1 MSPAPSTARACV
13 AIACGGTGGHLF
25 PGLAVGEELSARGV
39 EVLYLVS
46 PKEVDQQIVRSLPAE
61 QVVTLPAVGL
71 DGRGWGRF
79 LRAFIAA
86 WREARRVFRARPPAA
101 VLAMGGFTSA
111 PPVLA
116 GRRAGAATFLH
127 EGNSIPGR
135 ANRWLAH
142 VVDAACVYFPA
153 AAERLWHERVHTV
166 GMPLREAFRGP
177 RPDPAGC
184 RQALG
189 LRPQDPVLL
198 VTGGSQGA
206 HALNELMV
214 RTLPVLRLWEPH
226 LQVIHLTGPQDCE
239 TVRQAYAAQGIP
251 ALVRQFLS
259 EMDLALGAASA
270 VVGRAGAS
278 FLAETAALGVPALLV
293 PYPFA
298 ADDHQYHNARA
309 FADSGAARLVRQAEA
324 TPEKLVWE
332 LRALLRD
339 SPLRRQLQ
347 AGLARWYTPGAA
359 GQLAEVLAAAA
370 ARRQPV
376 APEAAVPA
384 APLLAVRRE
393 TRTASPT

>member
-1 MSPAPSTARACV
+1 
-13 AIACGGTGGHLF
+13 LF
-25 PGLAVGEELSARGV
+25 PGLAGGEELEARGA
-39 EVLYLVS
+39 EVRYLIS
-46 PKEVDQQIVRSLPAE
+46 SKDVDQQIVRGLPAE

-71 DGRGWGRF
+71 DGRGRGQF
-79 LRAFIAA
+79 LRGFVAA
-86 WREARRVFRARPPAA
+86 WRRARRLFREWPPGA

-116 GRRAGAATFLH
+116 ARPHGAATFLH
-127 EGNSIPGR
+127 EANSIPGR

-142 VVDAACVYFPA
+142 VVDAAWVYFPG
-153 AAERLWHERVHTV
+153 AAERLWHPRIQTV

-189 LRPQDPVLL
+189 LRPPDPVLL

-206 HALNELMV
+206 RALNELLV

-226 LQVIHLTGPQDCE
+226 LQVVHLTGPQDHD
-239 TVRQAYAAQGIP
+239 TVRAAYRARGIP
-251 ALVRQFLS
+251 ALVRPFLS
-259 EMDLALGAASA
+259 EMDLALGAADV

-293 PYPFA
+293 PYPYA

-339 SPLRRQLQ
+339 APLRRRLGE
-347 AGLARWYTPGAA
+347 GLARWATPEAA
-359 GQLAEVLAAAA
+359 GRLAEMLLAAAV
-370 ARRQPV
+370 RRLPAGATCP
-376 APEAAVPA
+376 APAPA
-384 APLLAVRRE
+384 LLAVRPE
-393 TRTASPT
+393 TPTAAPS